1 MPPSFGPAVIRSL
14 GLLEEGPM
22 CLAIPGKVA
31 ETYRQDDLLMGK
43 VDFGGVAKR
52 VCLEHVPEVRVGDY
66 VLVHVGFA
74 LSTID
79 EDEAR
84 RVFELLDGMNQLDE
98 LRVPSPYIHGEG
110 TVAFRRR
117 GNVCP
122 PMMLLV
128 LSCWK
133 IHI

>member
-43 VDFGGVAKR
+43 VDFGGIAKR

-74 LSTID
+74 VSKV
-79 EDEAR
+79 DEAEAKR
-84 RVFELLDGMNQLDE
+84 TYELLEQMGALEEEQA
-98 LRVPSPYIHGEG
+98 GA
-110 TVAFRRR
+110 T
-117 GNVCP
+117 P
-122 PMMLLV
+122 PE
-128 LSCWK
+128 
-133 IHI
+133 

>member
-43 VDFGGVAKR
+43 VDFGGIAKR
-52 VCLEHVPEVRVGDY
+52 VCLEHVPEVRIGDY

-74 LSTID
+74 LSKID
-79 EDEAR
+79 EAEAG
-84 RVFELLDGMNQLDE
+84 RVFSFLEQMNQLDE
-98 LRVPSPYIHGEG
+98 LEVP
-110 TVAFRRR
+110 
-117 GNVCP
+117 P
-122 PMMLLV
+122 P
-128 LSCWK
+128 
-133 IHI
+133 